1 MKFRDYYETLGVARG
16 ATEAEIKTAYRKLAR
31 KYHPDVNKEKDAE
44 DRFKEIGE
52 AYSVLKDTEKRAA
65 YDQMG
70 SNWKQGQDFSPPP
83 NWNAGFDQMGS
94 NWKQGQDFSPP
105 PNWNAGF
112 EFADDPNA
120 GFGGYGGNY
129 DGDQSEF
136 FESLFGRGRHRQGG
150 RSSNARQ
157 GMHFKGQDHHA
168 KILIDLAD
176 AYNGAKRTISLHMPT
191 QDPEGHVITQERKLD
206 VNIPKGIKVGQN
218 LRLSGQGGPGMGD
231 GGAGDLY
238 LEIDFHPNALYK
250 VDGKDVYLDL
260 PLAPWEAALGTSVNI
275 PDFHPNALYKVDGK
289 DVYLDLPLAP
299 WEAALGTSVNIP
311 TPAGST
317 LELTIPPNT
326 KSGRKMRLKGK
337 GIPSKEPGDFYVV
350 PNIVL
355 PEAQSDAQKAAYQ
368 ELEKAFD
375 FKPRSHLKG

>member
-83 NWNAGFDQMGS
+83 NWNAGF
-94 NWKQGQDFSPP
+94 
-105 PNWNAGF
+105 

-120 GFGGYGGNY
+120 GFGGYGGSY

-136 FESLFGRGRHRQGG
+136 FESLFGRGRNRQGG

-206 VNIPKGIKVGQN
+206 VNIPKGIKAGQN

-238 LEIDFHPNALYK
+238 LEIDFHPSPLYK

-260 PLAPWEAALGTSVNI
+260 PM
-275 PDFHPNALYKVDGK
+275 
-289 DVYLDLPLAP
+289 AP

-355 PEAQSDAQKAAYQ
+355 PEAQSAAQKAAYQ

>member
-1 MKFRDYYETLGVARG
+1 MKFRDYYETLGVVRG

-83 NWNAGFDQMGS
+83 NWNT
-94 NWKQGQDFSPP
+94 
-105 PNWNAGF
+105 GF

-120 GFGGYGGNY
+120 GFGGYGGSY

-136 FESLFGRGRHRQGG
+136 FESLFGRGRNRQGG

-191 QDPEGHVITQERKLD
+191 QDPEGHVMTQERKLD
-206 VNIPKGIKVGQN
+206 VNIPKGIKAGQN

-238 LEIDFHPNALYK
+238 LEIDFHPSPLYK

-260 PLAPWEAALGTSVNI
+260 PMAPWEAALGTS
-275 PDFHPNALYKVDGK
+275 L
-289 DVYLDLPLAP
+289 
-299 WEAALGTSVNIP
+299 NIP

-355 PEAQSDAQKAAYQ
+355 PEAQSAAQKAAYQ

>member
-65 YDQMG
+65 Y
-70 SNWKQGQDFSPPP
+70 
-83 NWNAGFDQMGS
+83 DQMGS

-275 PDFHPNALYKVDGK
+275 P
-289 DVYLDLPLAP
+289 
-299 WEAALGTSVNIP
+299 

-317 LELTIPPNT
+317 LELTIPPNS

>member
-83 NWNAGFDQMGS
+83 NWNAGF
-94 NWKQGQDFSPP
+94 
-105 PNWNAGF
+105 

-120 GFGGYGGNY
+120 GFGGYGGSY

-206 VNIPKGIKVGQN
+206 VNIPKGIKAGQN

-238 LEIDFHPNALYK
+238 LEIDFHPSPLYK

-260 PLAPWEAALGTSVNI
+260 PMAPWEAALGTS
-275 PDFHPNALYKVDGK
+275 L
-289 DVYLDLPLAP
+289 
-299 WEAALGTSVNIP
+299 NIP

-326 KSGRKMRLKGK
+326 KSGRKMRLKAK

-355 PEAQSDAQKAAYQ
+355 PEAQSAAQKAAYQ

>member
-83 NWNAGFDQMGS
+83 NWNAGF
-94 NWKQGQDFSPP
+94 
-105 PNWNAGF
+105 
-112 EFADDPNA
+112 EFADNPNA
-120 GFGGYGGNY
+120 GFGGYGGSY

-136 FESLFGRGRHRQGG
+136 FESLFGRGRNRQGG

-191 QDPEGHVITQERKLD
+191 QDPEGHVMTQERKLD
-206 VNIPKGIKVGQN
+206 VNIPKGIKAGQN

-238 LEIDFHPNALYK
+238 LEIDFHPSPLYK

-260 PLAPWEAALGTSVNI
+260 PMAPWEAALGTS
-275 PDFHPNALYKVDGK
+275 L
-289 DVYLDLPLAP
+289 
-299 WEAALGTSVNIP
+299 NIP

>member
-83 NWNAGFDQMGS
+83 NWNAGF
-94 NWKQGQDFSPP
+94 
-105 PNWNAGF
+105 
-112 EFADDPNA
+112 EFADNPNA
-120 GFGGYGGNY
+120 GFGGYGGSY

-191 QDPEGHVITQERKLD
+191 QDPEGHVMTQERKLD
-206 VNIPKGIKVGQN
+206 VNIPKGIKAGQN

-238 LEIDFHPNALYK
+238 LEIDFHPSPLYK

-260 PLAPWEAALGTSVNI
+260 PM
-275 PDFHPNALYKVDGK
+275 
-289 DVYLDLPLAP
+289 AP

>member
-83 NWNAGFDQMGS
+83 NWNAGF
-94 NWKQGQDFSPP
+94 
-105 PNWNAGF
+105 

-150 RSSNARQ
+150 RSSNAQQ

-275 PDFHPNALYKVDGK
+275 P
-289 DVYLDLPLAP
+289 
-299 WEAALGTSVNIP
+299 

>member
-83 NWNAGFDQMGS
+83 NWNT
-94 NWKQGQDFSPP
+94 
-105 PNWNAGF
+105 GF

-120 GFGGYGGNY
+120 GFGGYGGSY

-136 FESLFGRGRHRQGG
+136 FESLFGRGRNRQGG

-191 QDPEGHVITQERKLD
+191 QDPEGHVMTQERKLD
-206 VNIPKGIKVGQN
+206 VNIPKGIKAGQN

-238 LEIDFHPNALYK
+238 LEIDFHPSPLYK

-260 PLAPWEAALGTSVNI
+260 PM
-275 PDFHPNALYKVDGK
+275 
-289 DVYLDLPLAP
+289 AP

-355 PEAQSDAQKAAYQ
+355 PEAQSAAQKAAYQ

>member
-70 SNWKQGQDFSPPP
+70 SY
-83 NWNAGFDQMGS
+83 
-94 NWKQGQDFSPP
+94 WKQGQDFSPP

-275 PDFHPNALYKVDGK
+275 P
-289 DVYLDLPLAP
+289 
-299 WEAALGTSVNIP
+299 

-317 LELTIPPNT
+317 LELTIPPNS

>member
-83 NWNAGFDQMGS
+83 NWNAGF
-94 NWKQGQDFSPP
+94 
-105 PNWNAGF
+105 

-120 GFGGYGGNY
+120 GFGGYGGSY

-136 FESLFGRGRHRQGG
+136 FESLFGRGRNRQGG

-191 QDPEGHVITQERKLD
+191 QDPEGHVMTQERKLD
-206 VNIPKGIKVGQN
+206 VNIPKGIKAGQN

-238 LEIDFHPNALYK
+238 LEIDFHPSPLYK

-260 PLAPWEAALGTSVNI
+260 PM
-275 PDFHPNALYKVDGK
+275 
-289 DVYLDLPLAP
+289 AP

-355 PEAQSDAQKAAYQ
+355 PEAQSAAQKAAYQ

>member
-83 NWNAGFDQMGS
+83 NWNT
-94 NWKQGQDFSPP
+94 
-105 PNWNAGF
+105 GF

-120 GFGGYGGNY
+120 GFGGYGGSY

-206 VNIPKGIKVGQN
+206 VNIPKGIKAGQN

-238 LEIDFHPNALYK
+238 LEIDFHPSPLYK

-260 PLAPWEAALGTSVNI
+260 PMAPWEAALGTS
-275 PDFHPNALYKVDGK
+275 L
-289 DVYLDLPLAP
+289 
-299 WEAALGTSVNIP
+299 NIP

-355 PEAQSDAQKAAYQ
+355 PEAQSAAQKAAYQ

>member
-1 MKFRDYYETLGVARG
+1 MKFRDYYEILGVARG

-83 NWNAGFDQMGS
+83 NWNAGF
-94 NWKQGQDFSPP
+94 
-105 PNWNAGF
+105 

-136 FESLFGRGRHRQGG
+136 FESLFGSGRHRQGG

-275 PDFHPNALYKVDGK
+275 P
-289 DVYLDLPLAP
+289 
-299 WEAALGTSVNIP
+299 

>member
-83 NWNAGFDQMGS
+83 NWNAGF
-94 NWKQGQDFSPP
+94 
-105 PNWNAGF
+105 
-112 EFADDPNA
+112 EFADNPNA
-120 GFGGYGGNY
+120 GFGGYGGSY

-206 VNIPKGIKVGQN
+206 VNIPKGIKAGQN

-238 LEIDFHPNALYK
+238 LEIDFHPSPLYK

-260 PLAPWEAALGTSVNI
+260 PM
-275 PDFHPNALYKVDGK
+275 
-289 DVYLDLPLAP
+289 AP

-355 PEAQSDAQKAAYQ
+355 PEAQSATQKAAYQ

>member
-83 NWNAGFDQMGS
+83 NWNAGF
-94 NWKQGQDFSPP
+94 
-105 PNWNAGF
+105 

-120 GFGGYGGNY
+120 GFGGYGGSY

-136 FESLFGRGRHRQGG
+136 FESLFGRGRNRQGG

-206 VNIPKGIKVGQN
+206 VNIPKGIKAGQN

-238 LEIDFHPNALYK
+238 LEIDFHPSPLYK

-260 PLAPWEAALGTSVNI
+260 PMAPWEAALGTS
-275 PDFHPNALYKVDGK
+275 L
-289 DVYLDLPLAP
+289 
-299 WEAALGTSVNIP
+299 NIP

-355 PEAQSDAQKAAYQ
+355 PEAQSAAQKAANQ

>member
-83 NWNAGFDQMGS
+83 NWNAGF
-94 NWKQGQDFSPP
+94 
-105 PNWNAGF
+105 
-112 EFADDPNA
+112 EFADNPNA
-120 GFGGYGGNY
+120 GFGGYGGSY

-176 AYNGAKRTISLHMPT
+176 TYNGAKRTISLHMPT
-191 QDPEGHVITQERKLD
+191 QDPEGHVMTQERKLD
-206 VNIPKGIKVGQN
+206 VNIPKGIKAGQN

-238 LEIDFHPNALYK
+238 LEIDFHPSPLYK

-260 PLAPWEAALGTSVNI
+260 PM
-275 PDFHPNALYKVDGK
+275 
-289 DVYLDLPLAP
+289 AP

-355 PEAQSDAQKAAYQ
+355 PEAQSAAQKAAYQ

>member
-83 NWNAGFDQMGS
+83 NWNAGF
-94 NWKQGQDFSPP
+94 
-105 PNWNAGF
+105 

-136 FESLFGRGRHRQGG
+136 FESLFGSGRHRQGG

-275 PDFHPNALYKVDGK
+275 P
-289 DVYLDLPLAP
+289 
-299 WEAALGTSVNIP
+299 

-355 PEAQSDAQKAAYQ
+355 PEAQSDEQKAAYQ

>member
-83 NWNAGFDQMGS
+83 NWNT
-94 NWKQGQDFSPP
+94 
-105 PNWNAGF
+105 GF

-120 GFGGYGGNY
+120 GFGGYGGSY

-191 QDPEGHVITQERKLD
+191 QDPEGHVMTQERKLD
-206 VNIPKGIKVGQN
+206 VNIPKGIKAGQN

-238 LEIDFHPNALYK
+238 LEIDFHPSPLYK

-260 PLAPWEAALGTSVNI
+260 PMAPWEAALGTS
-275 PDFHPNALYKVDGK
+275 L
-289 DVYLDLPLAP
+289 
-299 WEAALGTSVNIP
+299 NIP

-337 GIPSKEPGDFYVV
+337 GMPSKEPGDFYVV

-355 PEAQSDAQKAAYQ
+355 PEAQSAAQKAAYQ

>member
-83 NWNAGFDQMGS
+83 NWNT
-94 NWKQGQDFSPP
+94 
-105 PNWNAGF
+105 GF

-120 GFGGYGGNY
+120 GFGGYGGSY

-191 QDPEGHVITQERKLD
+191 QDPEGHVMTQERKLD
-206 VNIPKGIKVGQN
+206 VNIPKGIKAGQN

-238 LEIDFHPNALYK
+238 LEIDFHPSPLYK

-260 PLAPWEAALGTSVNI
+260 PMAPWEAALGTS
-275 PDFHPNALYKVDGK
+275 L
-289 DVYLDLPLAP
+289 
-299 WEAALGTSVNIP
+299 NIP

-355 PEAQSDAQKAAYQ
+355 PEAQSAAQKAAYQ

-375 FKPRSHLKG
+375 FRPRSHLKG

>member
-83 NWNAGFDQMGS
+83 NWNAGF
-94 NWKQGQDFSPP
+94 
-105 PNWNAGF
+105 

-120 GFGGYGGNY
+120 GFGGYGGSY

-136 FESLFGRGRHRQGG
+136 FESLFGRGRNRQGG

-191 QDPEGHVITQERKLD
+191 QDPEGHVMTQERKLD
-206 VNIPKGIKVGQN
+206 VNIPKGIKAGQN

-238 LEIDFHPNALYK
+238 LEIDFHPSPLYK

-260 PLAPWEAALGTSVNI
+260 PMAPWEAALGTS
-275 PDFHPNALYKVDGK
+275 L
-289 DVYLDLPLAP
+289 
-299 WEAALGTSVNIP
+299 NIP

-355 PEAQSDAQKAAYQ
+355 PEAQSAAQKAAYQ

>member
-83 NWNAGFDQMGS
+83 NWNAGF
-94 NWKQGQDFSPP
+94 
-105 PNWNAGF
+105 

-120 GFGGYGGNY
+120 GFGGYGGSY

-136 FESLFGRGRHRQGG
+136 FESLFGRGRNRQGG

-191 QDPEGHVITQERKLD
+191 QDPEGHVMTQERKLD
-206 VNIPKGIKVGQN
+206 VNIPKGIKAGQN

-238 LEIDFHPNALYK
+238 LEIDFHPSPLYK

-260 PLAPWEAALGTSVNI
+260 PMAPWEAALGTS
-275 PDFHPNALYKVDGK
+275 L
-289 DVYLDLPLAP
+289 
-299 WEAALGTSVNIP
+299 NIP

>member
-83 NWNAGFDQMGS
+83 NWNT
-94 NWKQGQDFSPP
+94 
-105 PNWNAGF
+105 GF

-120 GFGGYGGNY
+120 GFGGYGGSY

-191 QDPEGHVITQERKLD
+191 QDPEGHVMTQERKLD
-206 VNIPKGIKVGQN
+206 VNIPKGIKAGQN

-238 LEIDFHPNALYK
+238 LEIDFHPSPLYK

-260 PLAPWEAALGTSVNI
+260 PMAPWEAALGTS
-275 PDFHPNALYKVDGK
+275 L
-289 DVYLDLPLAP
+289 
-299 WEAALGTSVNIP
+299 NIP

-355 PEAQSDAQKAAYQ
+355 PEAQSAAQKAAYQ

>member
-83 NWNAGFDQMGS
+83 NWTT
-94 NWKQGQDFSPP
+94 
-105 PNWNAGF
+105 GF
-112 EFADDPNA
+112 EFSDDPNA
-120 GFGGYGGNY
+120 GFGGYGGSY

-191 QDPEGHVITQERKLD
+191 QDPEGHVMTQERKLD
-206 VNIPKGIKVGQN
+206 VNIPKGIKAGQN

-238 LEIDFHPNALYK
+238 LEIDFHPSPLYK

-260 PLAPWEAALGTSVNI
+260 PMAPWEAALGTS
-275 PDFHPNALYKVDGK
+275 L
-289 DVYLDLPLAP
+289 
-299 WEAALGTSVNIP
+299 NIP

-355 PEAQSDAQKAAYQ
+355 PEAQSAAQKAAYQ

>member
-83 NWNAGFDQMGS
+83 NWNAGF
-94 NWKQGQDFSPP
+94 
-105 PNWNAGF
+105 

-120 GFGGYGGNY
+120 GFGGYGDSY

-136 FESLFGRGRHRQGG
+136 FESLFGRGRNRQGG

-206 VNIPKGIKVGQN
+206 VNIPKGIKAGQN

-238 LEIDFHPNALYK
+238 LEIDFHPSPLYK

-260 PLAPWEAALGTSVNI
+260 PM
-275 PDFHPNALYKVDGK
+275 
-289 DVYLDLPLAP
+289 AP